1 MSTGDPITS
10 YFVLRHSYFEALMR
24 AWNRLSVWGRRY
36 LLIGLALA
44 VLFGTFNAG
53 LLTEHYRQAWGTQR
67 GASAAANGIPPEL
80 QAEFENFLQVQ
91 QLVDSEYYY
100 GTPTVGRPLDW
111 GASRGLLATLGDDY
125 TTFLEPVQQEGVRE
139 QMSGDYEGI
148 GVYLEAQEGRWLVSS
163 PIKGAPADLAGVRAR
178 DTILR
183 VDGRDIAGITQ
194 DELQK
199 LLRGKAGTTVQLS
212 LSRPGTSAPLDVP
225 ITRATISIPSVRLQL
240 LDNNLALISVSV
252 FGDKT
257 TEQLDDAL
265 KGAREAGATGI
276 ILDLRNNGGGW
287 VQAAQEMI
295 GRFVDPAHGPALLE
309 DKDHGAQARALLHP
323 PTPGPTAGPGTP
335 TAVVAPPTTA
345 TLDTTG
351 AKQDPIVAPKDSGAT
366 YDDLPLVVLVNGGT
380 ASASEI
386 VVGALQDYGRAMI
399 VGTLTFGKGSIQA
412 VHEFKDGSSARIT
425 IAQWLT
431 PKGRVIQKIGLHPD
445 IVVENPEGGDD
456 AQLARAIAALRR

>member
-1 MSTGDPITS
+1 
-10 YFVLRHSYFEALMR
+10 MR

-36 LLIGLALA
+36 LLLGLALV

-53 LLTEHYRQAWGTQR
+53 LLTERYRQGLGTPR
-67 GASAAANGIPPEL
+67 GAGASAAANGIPPEL

-100 GTPTVGRPLDW
+100 GTPAGGRQLDW

-148 GVYLEAQEGRWLVSS
+148 GVYLEAQEGRWLISS

-183 VDGRDIAGITQ
+183 VDGRDIAGISQ
-194 DELQK
+194 DDLQK
-199 LLRGKAGTTVQLS
+199 VLRGKAGTTVQLR
-212 LSRPGTSAPLDVP
+212 LSRPGTADPLDVT
-225 ITRATISIPSVRLQL
+225 ITRATINIPSIRLQL
-240 LDNNLALISVSV
+240 LDNNVALISVSV

-276 ILDLRNNGGGW
+276 VLDLRNNGGGW

-295 GRFVDPAHGPALLE
+295 GRFVDPARGPALLE
-309 DKDHGAQARALLHP
+309 DKDHGAQARALLRP
-323 PTPGPTAGPGTP
+323 PTPGPGTP
-335 TAVVAPPTTA
+335 TAAAASPTTA

-351 AKQDPIVAPKDSGAT
+351 AKQDPIVAPKDGGAT
-366 YDDLPLVVLVNGGT
+366 YYELPLVVLVNGGT

-386 VVGALQDYGRAMI
+386 VVGALQDYGRATV

-431 PKGRVIQKIGLHPD
+431 PKGRVIQKIGLPPD

-456 AQLARAIAALRR
+456 AQLARAIAALKR

>member
-1 MSTGDPITS
+1 
-10 YFVLRHSYFEALMR
+10 MR
-24 AWNRLSVWGRRY
+24 AWNRLSAWGRRY
-36 LLIGLALA
+36 LLVGLALV
-44 VLFGTFNAG
+44 VLFGTFYAG
-53 LLTEHYRQAWGTQR
+53 QLTERYRQEWGPQR
-67 GASAAANGIPPEL
+67 GTGASAASGIPPEL
-80 QAEFENFLQVQ
+80 QAEFQNFLQVQ

-100 GTPTVGRPLDW
+100 GTPTDARQMDW

-148 GVYLEAQEGRWLVSS
+148 GVYLESQDGRWIISS

-183 VDGRDIAGITQ
+183 VDGRDIAGISQ
-194 DELQK
+194 DDLQK
-199 LLRGKAGTTVQLS
+199 LLRGKAGTTVKLT
-212 LSRPGTSAPLDVP
+212 LGRAGGTDPLEIT
-225 ITRATISIPSVRLQL
+225 ITRATINIPSVHLTL
-240 LDNNLALISVSV
+240 LDNNVALISVSV

-257 TEQLDDAL
+257 TEQLDGAL
-265 KGAREAGATGI
+265 KDAHDAGATGV

-295 GRFVDPAHGPALLE
+295 GRFVDPKRGPALLE
-309 DKDHGAQARALLHP
+309 DKEHGAQARALLHP
-323 PTPGPTAGPGTP
+323 TPSPTLGPGTP
-335 TAVVAPPTTA
+335 TAVAASPTTV

-351 AKQDPIVAPKDSGAT
+351 AKQDPIVPPKDNGPT
-366 YDDLPLVVLVNGGT
+366 YYDIPLVVLVNGGT

-386 VVGALQDYGRAMI
+386 VVGALQDYGRARV

-431 PKGRVIQKIGLHPD
+431 PKGRVIQKLGLHPD
-445 IVVENPEGGDD
+445 DVVENPEGGADE
-456 AQLARAIAALRR
+456 QLARAIAALKR

>member
-1 MSTGDPITS
+1 
-10 YFVLRHSYFEALMR
+10 MR

-36 LLIGLALA
+36 LLIGLAV
-44 VLFGTFNAG
+44 VLLVGTFNAG
-53 LLTEHYRQAWGTQR
+53 LLTERYRQGLGTQR
-67 GASAAANGIPPEL
+67 GVAASAATTGIPPAL
-80 QAEFENFLQVQ
+80 QAEFENFRQVQ

-100 GTPTVGRPLDW
+100 GTPTSGRQLDW

-148 GVYLEAQEGRWLVSS
+148 GVYLEAQEGRWLISS

-183 VDGRDIAGITQ
+183 VDGRDIAGISQ
-194 DELQK
+194 DDLQK
-199 LLRGKAGTTVQLS
+199 LLRGKAGTTVQLR
-212 LSRPGTSAPLDVP
+212 LSRPGTADPLDVT
-225 ITRATISIPSVRLQL
+225 ITRATINIPSVRLQL
-240 LDNNLALISVSV
+240 LDNNVALISVSA

-295 GRFVDPAHGPALLE
+295 GRFVDPARGPALLE

-323 PTPGPTAGPGTP
+323 PTTTPATTAGPGTP
-335 TAVVAPPTTA
+335 TVVSASPTTA
-345 TLDTTG
+345 TLDTAG
-351 AKQDPIVAPKDSGAT
+351 AKRDPIVAPKDNGPT
-366 YDDLPLVVLVNGGT
+366 YYDLPLVVLVNSGT

-386 VVGALQDYGRAMI
+386 VVGALQDYGRAMV

-445 IVVENPEGGDD
+445 LAVDNPEGSDD
-456 AQLARAIAALRR
+456 AQLARAIATLRR

>member
-1 MSTGDPITS
+1 
-10 YFVLRHSYFEALMR
+10 MR

-36 LLIGLALA
+36 LLIGLALV
-44 VLFGTFNAG
+44 VLFGTFYAG
-53 LLTEHYRQAWGTQR
+53 QLTERYQQEWGPQR
-67 GASAAANGIPPEL
+67 GASASAAANNIPPEL

-91 QLVDSEYYY
+91 QLVNNEYYY
-100 GTPTVGRPLDW
+100 GTPTDARQLDW

-148 GVYLEAQEGRWLVSS
+148 GVYLEAQEGRWLISS
-163 PIKGAPADLAGVRAR
+163 PIKGAPADLAGVRTR
-178 DTILR
+178 DAILR
-183 VDGRDIAGITQ
+183 VDGRDIAGISQ
-194 DELQK
+194 DDLQK
-199 LLRGKAGTTVQLS
+199 LLRGKAGTTVRLT
-212 LSRPGTSAPLDVP
+212 LSRPSTADPLDVT
-225 ITRATISIPSVRLQL
+225 ITRATINIPSVRLQL
-240 LDNNLALISVSV
+240 LDNNVALISVSV

-257 TEQLDDAL
+257 TEQLDGAL
-265 KGAREAGATGI
+265 KDARDAGATGI
-276 ILDLRNNGGGW
+276 VLDLRNNGGGW

-295 GRFVDPAHGPALLE
+295 GRFVDPARGPALLE

-323 PTPGPTAGPGTP
+323 PTPGPGTP
-335 TAVVAPPTTA
+335 TAVAASPTTA

-351 AKQDPIVAPKDSGAT
+351 AKQDAIVAPKGDGPT
-366 YDDLPLVVLVNGGT
+366 YYDLPLVVLVNGGT

-386 VVGALQDYGRAMI
+386 VVGALQDYGRARV

-456 AQLARAIAALRR
+456 TQLAQAIAALKR

>member
-1 MSTGDPITS
+1 MHAPD
-10 YFVLRHSYFEALMR
+10 
-24 AWNRLSVWGRRY
+24 RLPAWGRRY
-36 LLIGLALA
+36 LPIGLVLAL
-44 VLFGTFNAG
+44 LFGTFYAG
-53 LLTEHYRQAWGTQR
+53 QLTERYRQERGTQR
-67 GASAAANGIPPEL
+67 GASAAGGLPPEL
-80 QAEFENFLQVQ
+80 QAEFENFLQIQ
-91 QLVDSEYYY
+91 QLVDGEYYY
-100 GTPTVGRPLDW
+100 GIPTGGRQLDW
-111 GASRGLLATLGDDY
+111 GASRGLLSTLGDDY
-125 TTFLEPVQQEGVRE
+125 TTFLEPVQQQGVRE

-148 GVYLEAQEGRWLVSS
+148 GVYLEAQAGRWIIAS

-194 DELQK
+194 DDLQK
-199 LLRGKAGTTVQLS
+199 LLRGKAGTTVALA
-212 LSRPGTSAPLDVP
+212 LDRPGMPDPLDVT
-225 ITRATISIPSVRLQL
+225 ITRATINIPAVRLQMV
-240 LDNNLALISVSV
+240 DNDLALISVSV

-265 KGAREAGATGI
+265 RGAREAGATGI

-295 GRFVDPAHGPALLE
+295 GRFVDPARGAALLE

-323 PTPGPTAGPGTP
+323 PTPGPTAGSGTP
-335 TAVVAPPTTA
+335 TAVAVAPITA
-345 TLDTTG
+345 TIDTTG
-351 AKQDPIVAPKDSGAT
+351 AKQDPIVMPKDGGAT
-366 YDDLPLVVLVNGGT
+366 YRDIPLVVLVNGGT

-386 VVGALQDYGRAMI
+386 VVGALQDYGRATV
-399 VGTLTFGKGSIQA
+399 VGTTTFGKGSIQA

-431 PKGRVIQKIGLHPD
+431 PKGRVIQKLGLHPD

-456 AQLARAIAALRR
+456 LQLARAIAALRR

>member
-1 MSTGDPITS
+1 MHAP
-10 YFVLRHSYFEALMR
+10 
-24 AWNRLSVWGRRY
+24 NRLSAWGRRY
-36 LLIGLALA
+36 LPIGLVLAL
-44 VLFGTFNAG
+44 LFGTFYAG
-53 LLTEHYRQAWGTQR
+53 QLTERYRQERGTQR
-67 GASAAANGIPPEL
+67 GASAAANGLPPEL
-80 QAEFENFLQVQ
+80 QAEFENFLQIQ
-91 QLVDSEYYY
+91 QLVDGEYYY
-100 GTPTVGRPLDW
+100 GIPAGGRQLDW
-111 GASRGLLATLGDDY
+111 GASRGLLSTLGDDY
-125 TTFLEPVQQEGVRE
+125 TTFLEPVQQQGVRE

-148 GVYLEAQEGRWLVSS
+148 GVYLEAQGGRWIIAS

-194 DELQK
+194 DDLQK
-199 LLRGKAGTTVQLS
+199 LLRGKAGTTVALA
-212 LSRPGTSAPLDVP
+212 LGRPGMPDPLDVT
-225 ITRATISIPSVRLQL
+225 ITRATINIPAVRLQMV
-240 LDNNLALISVSV
+240 DNDLALISVSV

-265 KGAREAGATGI
+265 RGAREAGATGI

-295 GRFVDPAHGPALLE
+295 GRFVDPARGAALLE

-335 TAVVAPPTTA
+335 TAVAAAPTTA
-345 TLDTTG
+345 TIDTTG
-351 AKQDPIVAPKDSGAT
+351 AKQDPIVAPKDGGAT
-366 YDDLPLVVLVNGGT
+366 YRDIPLVVLVNGGT

-386 VVGALQDYGRAMI
+386 VVGALQDYGRATV
-399 VGTLTFGKGSIQA
+399 VGTTTFGKGSIQA

-431 PKGRVIQKIGLHPD
+431 PKGRIIQKLGLHPD

-456 AQLARAIAALRR
+456 LQLARAIAALRR